1 MTGLENGALFLIGL
15 CGGLLVAG
23 GLFAFFVLVG
33 VVTRLAAG
41 TSTAK
46 YLLIY
51 EDMALLGCTVGNLIY
66 LYRFS
71 IPLGTVFLGLYGL
84 GSGIYVGCL
93 AAALAEVINMLPVLS
108 ERLKLK
114 KGMAVLMLFFA
125 LGKAAGSLFGLLWN
139 R

>member
-1 MTGLENGALFLIGL
+1 MTGLKNAALLLIGL

-23 GLFAFFVLVG
+23 GLFAFLVLVG

-41 TSTAK
+41 TKTAK
-46 YLLIY
+46 HMLFY
-51 EDMALLGCTVGNLIY
+51 EDMALLGGTAGNLFY
-66 LYRFS
+66 LYWFS
-71 IPLGTVFLGLYGL
+71 LPLGTVFLGLYGIA
-84 GSGIYVGCL
+84 SGIYVGCL

-108 ERLKLK
+108 ERLNLK
-114 KGMAVLMLFFA
+114 KGMAVLMLLFA